1 MIFIFKIGFIKEN
14 KKGERAINR
23 KINDLMHDFGG
34 RMQEMKAEVGSKNY
48 TAQVT
53 AQAFFNQFEKRISAL
68 ENRKQNKEKN
78 ERT

>member
-1 MIFIFKIGFIKEN
+1 
-14 KKGERAINR
+14 
-23 KINDLMHDFGG
+23 
-34 RMQEMKAEVGSKNY
+34 
-48 TAQVT
+48 VT